1 MAGIARAIA
10 RFEPVI
16 MVAEP
21 GKAAQA
27 REQCGSGVTVIE
39 YSVNDCW
46 ARDTG
51 PIQGLCP

>member
-16 MVAEP
+16 MVAES
-21 GKAAQA
+21 GKAA

-39 YSVNDCW
+39 YPVNDCW